1 MSIAEGGEIT
11 VKVLG
16 ESLFREIK
24 EQDKQEDLVPT
35 LFYKPVKAEV
45 KNSVRQQV

>member
-1 MSIAEGGEIT
+1 MLEKKKQLKYWE
-11 VKVLG
+11 KVYL
-16 ESLFREIK
+16 EKIK
-24 EQDKQEDLVPT
+24 EQDKQEDLVPA

>member
-1 MSIAEGGEIT
+1 LPEKKKQLKYWE
-11 VKVLG
+11 KVYLG
-16 ESLFREIK
+16 KIK